1 MVDLVEESDDFARDV
16 LSPRLLVVH
25 DAGGCGENDIAELT
39 RWQELHDPLLH
50 VNELDVVAG
59 ADDAGLVD
67 AERS

>member
-1 MVDLVEESDDFARDV
+1 MANLVEESNDLARNV

-25 DAGGCGENDIAELT
+25 NAGGGGENDVAELT
-39 RWQELHDPLLH
+39 RWQELDDPLLH
-50 VNELDVVAG
+50 VDELDVVAG